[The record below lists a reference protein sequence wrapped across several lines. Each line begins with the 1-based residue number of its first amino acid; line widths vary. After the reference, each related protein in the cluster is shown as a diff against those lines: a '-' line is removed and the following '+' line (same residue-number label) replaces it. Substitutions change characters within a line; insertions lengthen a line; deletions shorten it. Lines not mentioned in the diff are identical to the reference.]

1 MPNLPAADLAAVLR
15 AVPPGASSASG
26 AVRRARAAWERAP
39 RFVRAQTAV
48 LLAADPRGGE
58 EPLSPGGEPLSADR
72 LPCALALATLAS
84 TEDWTGLDPAEA
96 DALGA
101 DVLRRLASAGY
112 PTERLAPL
120 DAAAAA
126 RLDGDGRTQ
135 PQRIARAEAL
145 VAGDAPPP
153 ANLRLAR
160 ALLRAAHRACLHGLH
175 GLVLPAEVRAAE
187 AEARGQVRKR
197 LQLRNLF
204 PFIATDSA
212 TREPQRHRS
221 GRADRV
227 GRFSDRQEP
236 RPVR

>member
-112 PTERLAPL
+112 PTEGLAPL

-126 RLDGDGRTQ
+126 WLDGDGRTQ

-175 GLVLPAEVRAAE
+175 GLVLPAEVRAALAGMTLPQAAQASGSDPASLSRWAGGSRRISDDAALWVLGRIE
-187 AEARGQVRKR
+187 AESRKVT
-197 LQLRNLF
+197 
-204 PFIATDSA
+204 A
-212 TREPQRHRS
+212 
-221 GRADRV
+221 
-227 GRFSDRQEP
+227 
-236 RPVR
+236 